1 MTIYKHI
8 LITKLNKIENIE
20 RKKMQFTNYS
30 INLANGFFGI
40 NFNSDKKK
48 QAQLK
53 AARDFAK
60 AEGLAVGD
68 ILVAINRASYSK
80 LK

>member
-1 MTIYKHI
+1 
-8 LITKLNKIENIE
+8 
-20 RKKMQFTNYS
+20 MQFTNYS
-30 INLANGFFGI
+30 INLANGFFAI
-40 NFNSDKKK
+40 NFNSNKKK

>member
-1 MTIYKHI
+1 
-8 LITKLNKIENIE
+8 
-20 RKKMQFTNYS
+20 MQFTNYS

-40 NFNSDKKK
+40 NFNSNKKK

-68 ILVAINRASYSK
+68 ILVAINRASYSN
-80 LK
+80 